1 MMNMQ
6 MLGQAFNQFKQNPMG
21 FLMARKLNI
30 PPEYQNDYKGA
41 VQYLLNTGQMSQE
54 QLNALLCEARQIQ
67 QDPNFH
73 P

>member
-6 MLGQAFNQFKQNPMG
+6 QFSQAFSQFRQNPMG

-30 PPEYQNDYKGA
+30 PPEFQNDYKGA
-41 VQYLLNTGQMSQE
+41 VQYLLNTGQMSQN
-54 QLNALLCEARQIQ
+54 QLNALLSQARQIQ
-67 QDPNFH
+67 DDPQFR

>member
-6 MLGQAFNQFKQNPMG
+6 WFSQAFSQFRQNPMG

-30 PPEYQNDYKGA
+30 PPEFQNDYQGA
-41 VQYLLNTGQMSQE
+41 VQYLLNTGQMSQD
-54 QLNALLCEARQIQ
+54 QLNSLLSQARQIQ

>member
-1 MMNMQ
+1 MMNMREFS
-6 MLGQAFNQFKQNPMG
+6 QAFSQFRQNPMG
-21 FLMARKLNI
+21 FMMAHKLNI

-41 VQYLLNTGQMSQE
+41 VQYLLNTGQMSQD
-54 QLNALLCEARQIQ
+54 QLNALLSQARQIQ